1 MTINEI
7 EKIRDFLD
15 RSQSCNNFEE
25 MHQFY
30 SEVRGYFTDICD
42 LGLRIR
48 VRNTQQS
55 YSYDFLLLDKKTFKG
70 YFERKLDG
78 CGSIINLL
86 DFIKEGTLARSNQKK
101 MEAFLVKAYYSY
113 GDSIKFDSVIKAIAT
128 QNSVPEMQLYK
139 VNETMLDGI
148 LMRLRQYGET
158 LCSAND
164 KRVGGSNGQTI
175 TINNV
180 ANANS
185 NISIDIAFAIEE
197 AKQCASDEGLPD
209 KLLEEVIKKLD
220 ELAETVKQ
228 TNSKGKRWQKAK
240 EIMKW
245 LLEQGIQVASIVVPV
260 LATSIK

>member
-7 EKIRDFLD
+7 ENIRDFLD
-15 RSQSCNNFEE
+15 RSQNCSNFIE
-25 MHQFY
+25 MYQFY
-30 SEVRGYFTDICD
+30 SEVRGYFADIHD

-48 VRNTQQS
+48 IHNTQQS
-55 YSYDFLLLDKKTFKG
+55 YSNDYLILDRKTFKG

-78 CGSIINLL
+78 CGSIISLL
-86 DFIKEGTLARSNQKK
+86 DFIKEGTLARADQKK

-113 GDSIKFDSVIKAIAT
+113 SDSVKFDSVIKAIAT
-128 QNSVPEMQLYK
+128 QNSLSEMQVYN
-139 VNETMLDGI
+139 VNEIMLDGI
-148 LMRLRQYGET
+148 LMKLRQYGEK
-158 LCSAND
+158 LCSANG
-164 KRVGGSNGQTI
+164 KEGSGSNGQTI

-185 NISIDIAFAIEE
+185 SISVDIAFSIEE
-197 AKQCASDEGLPD
+197 AKQRASDEGLPD

-220 ELAETVKQ
+220 ELEETVRQ

-245 LLEQGIQVASIVVPV
+245 LVEQGIQVASIVVPV
-260 LATSIK
+260 LAACIK